1 MQTESRKIAIGDNF
15 SISSRWII
23 PEEYKRSRTALIL
36 AHGSGSDME
45 HEFIVDFQ
53 RRLSELGFLTISF
66 NFPYKERGRKFPD
79 RPEVLEKTYTALMEI
94 VRQDSLSP
102 EKLFIGGK
110 SLGGRIA
117 SHLVAAGEKVTG
129 LFFLGYPLHP
139 MGRTETIRTNH
150 WPQLNCPVLFVQGS
164 KDRLCEFPLLEQELP
179 KIPGKTT
186 LHLVKRGNH
195 SLDTSTRSKIRDETR
210 TEICLRI
217 LRWIQEVEN

>member
-1 MQTESRKIAIGDNF
+1 MQTESRTIAIEDNF

-23 PEEYKRSRTALIL
+23 PEEYERSRTALIL
-36 AHGSGSDME
+36 AHGSGSGMA

-53 RRLSELGFLTISF
+53 RRLSGLGLLTVSF
-66 NFPYKERGRKFPD
+66 NFPYKERGRRFPD
-79 RPEVLEKTYTALMEI
+79 RPEVLEKTYTTVLEV

-102 EKLFIGGK
+102 KKLFIGGK

-117 SHLVAAGEKVTG
+117 SHLVATGEQVTG

-139 MGRTETIRTNH
+139 IGRTEKIRTTH
-150 WPQLNCPVLFVQGS
+150 WPQLHCPVLFVQGS

-186 LHLVKRGNH
+186 LHLVERGNH
-195 SLDTSTRSKIRDETR
+195 SLDTSKRLKVQDDTR
-210 TEICLRI
+210 TVICLRI